1 MKQTLMIP
9 VGEGTRGSIAYLV
22 QRQTSRSHQR
32 ATRNRIL
39 LERRL
44 VLRSFKTACEEAFN
58 I

>member
-1 MKQTLMIP
+1 MIP

-22 QRQTSRSHQR
+22 QCQTSRSHQR

-39 LERRL
+39 LERRV
-44 VLRSFKTACEEAFN
+44 VLGSFKTACEEAFN